1 MTASK
6 SPWPSPSWLDGITDD
21 SEREAARHRYLLN
34 LACVF
39 HSPTG
44 RVADLA
50 TALGVSPNAFALAKM
65 RGKVPPEMAIDIE
78 RILGRD
84 HFPRELFHPALYA
97 E

>member
-1 MTASK
+1 MTAST
-6 SPWPSPSWLDGITDD
+6 SPWPSPKWLDGITDD

-39 HSPTG
+39 HSKDARTS
-44 RVADLA
+44 DLA
-50 TALGVSPNAFALAKM
+50 DALGVTANNLSIIKA
-65 RGKVPPEMAIDIE
+65 RGRVSPEMAIDIE

-84 HFPRELFHPALYA
+84 HFPRELFNPALYA